1 MSQASPIRS
10 IGSQTERASFIIHD
24 AAFGAVL
31 GDAPRLA
38 QVLTT
43 DAHEGPVYV
52 PGEDALYFTT
62 LPSPG
67 QVPAPGS
74 PRVRVKR
81 IALDGDRFPLE
92 PNRISTVREDANVA
106 NGMALDLEGRL
117 LACEQG
123 TRSQHAAVT
132 RTDRRSGAVETLVDE
147 WGGLRLNSPNDVV
160 AKSDGT
166 VWFTDPCYGHLQ
178 GFRPE
183 PQVGDYVYRFDPDAD
198 RLAVVADNF
207 DKPNGL
213 AFSPDETVLYVGD
226 SGANQ
231 EPGSYYPGRSHHI
244 KAFDVV
250 DGRRLTGERLF
261 CVTTP
266 GFPDGIK
273 VDSSGRVYASSFS
286 GVQVFGPEGEEIG
299 EIALPGAVN
308 FTFGGPD
315 RNVLFVTTD
324 DAVWAAVLQATGP
337 STVRGV

>member
-1 MSQASPIRS
+1 
-10 IGSQTERASFIIHD
+10 
-24 AAFGAVL
+24 VL
-31 GDAPRLA
+31 S
-38 QVLTT
+38 T

-52 PGEDALYFTT
+52 PGEDALYVTT
-62 LPSPG
+62 LPTPG
-67 QVPAPGS
+67 QVPASGY
-74 PRVRVKR
+74 PRVQVKR
-81 IALDGDRFPLE
+81 IALDGDRFPVE
-92 PNRISTVREDANVA
+92 SDRVSTVREDANVA

-160 AKSDGT
+160 ARSDGS
-166 VWFTDPCYGHLQ
+166 VWFTDPSYGHLQ

-183 PQVGDYVYRFDPDAD
+183 PQVGDYVYRFDPSNDQPS
-198 RLAVVADNF
+198 VVADTF

-231 EPGSYYPGRSHHI
+231 ELGSYYPERPHHI
-244 KAFDVV
+244 NAFDVT
-250 DGRRLTGERLF
+250 DGRRLTAERLF

-273 VDSSGRVYASSFS
+273 VDSDGRVYASSFS
-286 GVQVFGPEGEEIG
+286 GVQVFAPEGDLIG

-315 RNVLFVTTD
+315 RNVLFITAD
-324 DAVWAAVLQATGP
+324 DAVWAAVLQATAP
-337 STVRGV
+337 SRVRGV